1 METYKVLGLIGLLLI
16 LFVTVIFSI
25 FMLFGFYYYY
35 GFMGMMGYYRHYYI
49 YRYSFMIFPITIGA
63 LSIIFATIGISINDR
78 IASGILLILSAFISI
93 PIAFGAFGIGFILL
107 LLSGIL
113 ALIK

>member
-1 METYKVLGLIGLLLI
+1 
-16 LFVTVIFSI
+16 
-25 FMLFGFYYYY
+25 
-35 GFMGMMGYYRHYYI
+35 
-49 YRYSFMIFPITIGA
+49 
-63 LSIIFATIGISINDR
+63 
-78 IASGILLILSAFISI
+78 LLILSAFISI